1 MVRPHPK
8 FVNQAYN
15 GVAKAIS
22 ATQPE
27 GALKAEALP
36 QIKCNPREVSYRI
49 KSVVT
54 LQSALP
60 RLHTQLRGTCES
72 YQFGTNTTPHPRLEC
87 FHSIDSCST
96 QPHETWVISHDYT
109 ETHSPIKPGLGSL
122 FFNSS
127 PNPKHAPNNCFRK
140 WSRGRGNYPDSCHFD
155 LC

>member
-1 MVRPHPK
+1 MEL
-8 FVNQAYN
+8 Q
-15 GVAKAIS
+15 KAIS

-27 GALKAEALP
+27 GALKAEALS

-60 RLHTQLRGTCES
+60 RLHTQLRGTCEL

-109 ETHSPIKPGLGSL
+109 EAQTPIKPGLSSL

-127 PNPKHAPNNCFRK
+127 LNPKQAAERDNQELRGMWLIRK
-140 WSRGRGNYPDSCHFD
+140 RKRSC
-155 LC
+155 LYTCTPVAKTC

>member
-1 MVRPHPK
+1 MATANSVREPGI
-8 FVNQAYN
+8 QWSCR
-15 GVAKAIS
+15 KAIS

-27 GALKAEALP
+27 GALKAEALS

-109 ETHSPIKPGLGSL
+109 EAQTPIKPGLGSL
-122 FFNSS
+122 SFNSS
-127 PNPKHAPNNCFRK
+127 PNPKQAPERRA
-140 WSRGRGNYPDSCHFD
+140 SELRG
-155 LC
+155 